1 MNGLKVMKVHPVAK
15 MFPTLPAKEM
25 KELRADIETNGIRV
39 PIIVNKAKDTI
50 LDGRNRYMIASELK
64 LGNGKVPFEVFE
76 GTEEDIPGMIV
87 SRNIL
92 RRHLS
97 DDQRIM
103 LTAKILGPKL
113 EKEAAKAFADKK
125 GGKGKTA
132 ERLAKE
138 VGSTKHKAEQAISVS
153 KHAKDL
159 VDEVV
164 AGKVALKKAAK
175 VAKSRKPSKRKPK
188 EPKTLEQIVA
198 AKFQRFMAAFPMPQH
213 REVKKILRSML

>member
-1 MNGLKVMKVHPVAK
+1 MSIMKVLKVHPVAK

-25 KELRADIETNGIRV
+25 KELKADIEANGIRV

-50 LDGRNRYMIASELK
+50 LDGRNRYMIATELK
-64 LGNGKVPFEVFE
+64 LGNGKVPFEVFA
-76 GTEEDIPGMIV
+76 GKEEDVPGMIV

-97 DDQRIM
+97 DDQRVM

-113 EKEAAKAFADKK
+113 EEEAAKAFAEKK
-125 GGKGKTA
+125 GGKGKTV

-138 VGSTKHKAEQAISVS
+138 VGTTKHKAEQAVAVS

-164 AGKVALKKAAK
+164 AGKVSLKKAHK
-175 VAKSRKPSKRKPK
+175 VAKSRKPAARKPK
-188 EPKTLEQIVA
+188 APKTLEQIVA
-198 AKFQRFMAAFPMPQH
+198 AKFQRFMATFPMPQH